1 MIAIDELK
9 RDFNYRLVVMKEMSD
24 REVKRIDNQLVEAI
38 TEDQVLTLMK
48 PVRQLLD
55 KTIAEYTPRRI
66 LNDYIS
72 TFDVRNSEL
81 NRAVQAIKENID
93 FYENRFIR
101 FNDRLEKKLDFDQVK
116 EVKDLVLGLPTLED
130 LAKLDQTFY
139 GYVRQYKADC
149 EKFN

>member
-1 MIAIDELK
+1 
-9 RDFNYRLVVMKEMSD
+9 MKEMSD

-66 LNDYIS
+66 LNEYIS
-72 TFDVRNSEL
+72 KFDIRNSEL
-81 NRAVQAIKENID
+81 NLAVQAIKENID